1 MRTSYVTILALAIAA
16 GVLCTAPGRCWA
28 VEKEGKDVCAA
39 DNPREHGRFELTEE
53 RIEHIMNRLKETD
66 PNKAAELMQLREKD
80 PGKFNDEL
88 RGVMHEQFG
97 KKMGEQMGPK
107 AEGKVCPPPPPCMAP
122 PAGPGGPREFGE
134 GPKTKRTE
142 GFREGPGP
150 GGPMERYDARAEY
163 LEWLEKN
170 YPEDAKQLTELKTK
184 NPELYGKQIGL
195 FHKKHGRI
203 FEAAKENPALADVLK
218 EDLELTK
225 KQYKLVK
232 EIKAATD
239 DNKKKELTK
248 ELETVVS
255 SKFDLNVKRK
265 QIAYEQMRKRLEELK
280 KEVEKSEAAV
290 EKWKDAKF
298 KNEHVKARVEELVS
312 GAEKFYW
319 E

>member
-1 MRTSYVTILALAIAA
+1 MAA
-16 GVLCTAPGRCWA
+16 GMLLAAPGRCWA

-53 RIEHIMNRLKETD
+53 KIEHIMNRLKETD

-80 PGKFNDEL
+80 PGKFKDEL
-88 RGVMHEQFG
+88 RGIMHEQFG

-107 AEGKVCPPPPPCMAP
+107 AEGKVCPPPPPCTMP
-122 PAGPGGPREFGE
+122 PVCASE
-134 GPKTKRTE
+134 PK

-150 GGPMERYDARAEY
+150 GEPKGMGGGRGGPMEMHERYAEY

-170 YPEDAKQLTELKTK
+170 YPEDAKQLTELKEK

-203 FEAAKENPALADVLK
+203 FEAAKENPALAEVLK

-232 EIKAATD
+232 EIKAATN

-255 SKFDLNVKRK
+255 SKFDLKVKQK

-298 KNEHVKARVEELVS
+298 KNEKVKARVEELVS